1 MSEQPSKPRI
11 HPLTVWVP
19 IIIAVLGLVVFEAY
33 LLRLKEEK
41 MRDRS
46 TADGGENRLPV
57 LSRLEKNLALTERS
71 GKTVELKD
79 LKGKVMV
86 ACYVYTHCPRSCPG
100 VVAQMN
106 TLFKEVGSDPNVHF
120 LSFSVEPDD
129 SPEILTDFTKRFGI
143 TGDNWWFLNGPK
155 DELRVYL
162 TRYFGF
168 YAVQDVPEKDR
179 FSPEDKY
186 LHDAKVVLVDHK
198 GQVRGKYD
206 IGSPDPEFAKDD
218 QRRIR
223 EDIKTIL
230 EERAKDQPNP

>member
-1 MSEQPSKPRI
+1 MNELPAKPRI
-11 HPLTVWVP
+11 HPLTIWVP

-46 TADGGENRLPV
+46 SADGGENRLPV

-79 LKGKVMV
+79 LKGKLLV
-86 ACYVYTHCPRSCPG
+86 ASYVYTHCPRACPG
-100 VVAQMN
+100 VIAQMN
-106 TLFKEVGSDPNVHF
+106 NLFKDVGTDPNVHF
-120 LSFSVEPDD
+120 LSFSVDPDD
-129 SPEILTDFTKRFGI
+129 TPAMLTDFTKRFGI
-143 TGDNWWFLNGPK
+143 TGENWWFLNGER

-179 FSPEDKY
+179 FSPEDKF
-186 LHDAKVVLVDHK
+186 LHDPKVVLVDHK
-198 GQVRGKYD
+198 GQVRGK
-206 IGSPDPEFAKDD
+206 
-218 QRRIR
+218 
-223 EDIKTIL
+223 
-230 EERAKDQPNP
+230 